1 MKKLLLL
8 SLLAVSTLLACKDQR
23 PQSEIDEEKITDY
36 LKANNITAER
46 HASGIYYVIHT
57 PGTGDHPVA
66 NSLVKVKYKGYF
78 LDGTVFDE
86 TTGSNTFEASLGGGV
101 ISGWTIAVPLLKPG
115 GKGTFYIPS
124 GWAYG
129 NYPPSGIPRNAILVF
144 DIELI
149 SFR

>member
-1 MKKLLLL
+1 MKQLLLL
-8 SLLAVSTLLACKDQR
+8 TLLVSLFFVGCKDQR
-23 PQSEIDEEKITDY
+23 PQSEIDDELIRNY
-36 LKANNITAER
+36 LQESNITAER

-57 PGTGDHPVA
+57 PGTGSNPVA
-66 NSLVKVKYKGYF
+66 NSVIKVKYKGYL

-86 TTGSNTFEASLGGGV
+86 TTGNQTVDESLQAF
-101 ISGWTIAVPLLKPG
+101 ISGWQIAVPLLKPG

-124 GWAYG
+124 GWGYG
-129 NYPPSGIPRNAILVF
+129 RFPPAGIPENAVLVF